1 MKIIQKLSDMISD
14 ELEDA
19 SRYANCAMQY
29 KEENRGLADVFFTL
43 STDEM
48 RHMDIL
54 HGEVVKIIEAY
65 RRETGE
71 PPADMLAVYNYLH
84 NKQIEKAGEV
94 KAMQALY
101 KGA

>member
-1 MKIIQKLSDMISD
+1 MIDD

-29 KEENRGLADVFFTL
+29 KEENRGLADVFYTL
-43 STDEM
+43 STEEM
-48 RHMDIL
+48 RHMDML
-54 HGEVVKIIEAY
+54 HSEAVKIIEAY
-65 RRETGE
+65 KREKGE

-84 NKQIEKAGEV
+84 DKQIAKAGEV